1 MNIYFLPY
9 SVGCVWA
16 YVVAQPELTDAYVLD
31 QIVWRRDPIDQLAQ
45 QLSNNH
51 MVMFSTYIW
60 NRNYNYALARKIKQI
75 NPQVITV
82 FGGPEPMYNDVNF
95 FRTHP
100 YVDYVIKREG
110 ELVMAQLMQA
120 LLTHTPAQQVPGLI
134 MNLNGQHTDTGNAT
148 RIDDLALMPSPYL
161 TGVFDQ
167 LLAQHPEISWNA
179 SLETNRGCPY
189 QCTFCDWGSL
199 TYSKVKQFPLSRVF
213 EEIEWMG
220 PRVTGIYCADANFG
234 MFVARDSQI
243 VDQIISINQQFPAM
257 SYIYFNWAKNQKNEV
272 IELVKRLSTQT
283 GLLNNGL
290 TVSTQT
296 MTTEVLDII
305 KRTNLKQHRIQEIYD
320 LARVHGVMT
329 YTELILGLPGETKQ
343 SFQSS
348 VFAIME
354 SDLHHGIE
362 INQSQLLSNAE
373 LNTVQREIYDI
384 KTVEMLDYVAA
395 HQNIQDAEILE
406 TVATTVSTN
415 SMGFDHMVDTNVWLS
430 FMMLMHFYG
439 FSTQVARFARHH
451 SGVSYQDFYTQLYE
465 FSLRDTYLASCDQ
478 QTRAQ
483 VTDWHT
489 HGYLPNPLTRVIPFN
504 GYNILNSYN
513 LLVQTQQ
520 KIDHVFEVLSQFV
533 DQQFDWPAHMKQ
545 QLLAYQRATTY
556 TFQQQE
562 FTQKFDYNFE
572 GYLES
577 QGDLFRPCALR
588 FSPRPI
594 HQSLEFNQFLE
605 NIYYKRR
612 QQFGVMSITHTSNDT
627 ARVQNNI

>member
-95 FRTHP
+95 FRTRP

-395 HQNIQDAEILE
+395 HQNIQDAELLE

-577 QGDLFRPCALR
+577 QGDLFQPCALR

-594 HQSLEFNQFLE
+594 HQLLEFNQFLE

>member
-594 HQSLEFNQFLE
+594 HQLLEFNQFLE

>member
-296 MTTEVLDII
+296 MTTKVLDII

-577 QGDLFRPCALR
+577 QGDLFQPCALR

-612 QQFGVMSITHTSNDT
+612 QQFGVMSITHI
-627 ARVQNNI
+627 Q